1 MSPPPLLLLAC
12 LALGGCTALGKM
24 GQVMLDPSLQVGGP
38 DDQLSQFSL
47 SLYASPSLNLNPA
60 SVVDE
65 ARPQGDWQPV
75 PLAVNLSAGDPLE
88 LTRKLQALLDH
99 LYQQHPAMSLAELD
113 EPNAPAM
120 SPIDTELGGYDD
132 PDIQLGMKAMPPVP
146 LAQGVTTPVAFKVLQ
161 LKDDSL
167 LLNAPYELLE
177 QDLAKALGS
186 TLVQVDDY
194 RLLPGQFKFVNFEEI
209 NRTTRY
215 LAVIAT
221 YHDRDKAE
229 WKRALRIEPLG
240 RRHAVLVQ
248 FEDDGVVLKGDG

>member
-1 MSPPPLLLLAC
+1 MNPKPLLLLAC
-12 LALGGCTALGKM
+12 LALGGCTALSKM

-38 DDQLSQFSL
+38 NDQLTQFSL
-47 SLYASPSLNLNPA
+47 SLYASPTLNLNA
-60 SVVDE
+60 SSAVDD
-65 ARPQGDWQPV
+65 ASPQGSRLPI

-88 LTRKLQALLDH
+88 LTQKVQALLDH
-99 LYQQHPAMSLAELD
+99 LYQEHPAMSLS
-113 EPNAPAM
+113 EPGENAPAM
-120 SPIDTELGGYDD
+120 SPFDAELGGYEN
-132 PDIQLGMKAMPPVP
+132 PDIQLGIQP
-146 LAQGVTTPVAFKVLQ
+146 LNIAPRAEGVTTPIAFKVLQ

-209 NRTTRY
+209 NKATRY